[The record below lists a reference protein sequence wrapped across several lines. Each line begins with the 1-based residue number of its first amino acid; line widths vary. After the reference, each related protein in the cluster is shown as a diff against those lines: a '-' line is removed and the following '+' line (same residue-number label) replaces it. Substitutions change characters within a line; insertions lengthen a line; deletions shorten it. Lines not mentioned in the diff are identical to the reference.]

1 MKIYVATMEVPKKKK
16 IKMGENKM
24 KLSLPQKLMVF

>member
-1 MKIYVATMEVPKKKK
+1 MKIYVAMMEVPEKNK
-16 IKMGENKM
+16 KMGENKM